1 MRIMFMGAREDELP
15 AIEAWRSQH
24 PDHEVTVTT
33 DVLNAETVEGLAGY
47 DALVVQQ
54 VLVPPVEIYARLKEL
69 GLTQISSRTAGVD
82 MFDLERA
89 RQHGIAITN
98 VPVYSPN
105 AIAEFALAST
115 LHLTRR
121 FPQIAHKNR
130 ERDFR
135 FMGLIGREIATL
147 KVAIIGTGAIGY
159 QTAKHFRALGAEVV
173 AFDLFPRDD
182 SAEVGTYASSIEE
195 AVSGA
200 DVVSLHIPATAENHH
215 LFDAPMLARMAPG
228 AILVNAGRGALVDTR
243 ALLDAIDAGAL
254 AGAALDTYENE
265 QQYFRFD
272 WRDKDLGDPILEEL
286 LERPEV
292 LLTPHVAFYS
302 ETAVHNLVTGGLD
315 NAEEVVTSGTSRY
328 VLNGD

>member
-182 SAEVGTYASSIEE
+182 FAEVGTYASSIEE

>member
-54 VLVPPVEIYARLKEL
+54 VIVPPVEIYARLKEL

-82 MFDLERA
+82 MFDLEQA
-89 RQHGIAITN
+89 RQQGIAITN

-182 SAEVGTYASSIEE
+182 FAEVGTYASSIEE

-265 QQYFRFD
+265 QKYFRFD
-272 WRDKDLGDPILEEL
+272 WRGKDLGDPILEEL

-315 NAEEVVTSGTSRY
+315 NAVEVVASGTSRY

>member
-1 MRIMFMGAREDELP
+1 MKLMFMGARDDEMA
-15 AIEAWRSQH
+15 AIEEWKAQNPGH
-24 PDHEVTVTT
+24 DVTVTT
-33 DVLNAETVEGLAGY
+33 DVLSLETVDSIEGH

-54 VLVPPVEIYARLKEL
+54 VIVPEPEVYARLQEL
-69 GLTQISSRTAGVD
+69 GITQISSRTAGVD
-82 MFDLERA
+82 MFDLGLA
-89 RQHGIAITN
+89 REHGIAVTN

-121 FPQIAHKNR
+121 FPQIERKNA

-135 FMGLIGREIATL
+135 FAGLIGREIATL
-147 KVAIIGTGAIGY
+147 KVAIIGTGAIGF

-182 SAEVGTYASSIEE
+182 FAQVGTYAATIEE
-195 AVSGA
+195 AVQGA

-215 LFDAPMLARMAPG
+215 LFDAEMLARMAPG

-243 ALLDAIDAGAL
+243 ALLDAIDTGAL

-265 QQYFRFD
+265 QKYFRYD
-272 WRDKDLGDPILEEL
+272 WSEKDLGDPLLEEL
-286 LERPEV
+286 LMRPEV
-292 LLTPHVAFYS
+292 LVTPHVAFYS
-302 ETAVHNLVTGGLD
+302 ETAVQNLVSGGLD
-315 NAEEVVTSGTSRY
+315 NAVEVARTGTCAS
-328 VLNGD
+328 VLNAA

>member
-82 MFDLERA
+82 MFDLEQA

-182 SAEVGTYASSIEE
+182 FAEVGTYASNIEE